1 VHGGFGAIS
10 RPEPTS
16 VSRMAT
22 FVPSEIGHADA
33 YKLMTGLVVP
43 RPIGWIGTV
52 DSDGRPNLAP
62 YSFFQC
68 VATNPPV
75 VIFSAGVT
83 DGHEKDSLF
92 NARVT
97 GEFTC
102 NLVDASTVEAM
113 NQSAAVLNR
122 GESEFDFAGLT
133 PLPSETVAA
142 PRVSEAKASFECEVQ
157 QIVELGEPPITHAVV
172 FGEVTRIH
180 VDDAVLD
187 GTRVDFEA
195 LDAVGRLAGN
205 YYVTT
210 RDMFD
215 ISRPG

>member
-1 VHGGFGAIS
+1 MTNSPVVPGLVPS
-10 RPEPTS
+10 S
-16 VSRMAT
+16 VPLMAT

-52 DSDGRPNLAP
+52 DGQGRPNLAP

-92 NARVT
+92 NARTT

-102 NLVDASTVEAM
+102 NLVDATTAEAM
-113 NQSAAVLNR
+113 NKSAAVLER

-133 PLPSETVAA
+133 PLPSESIAA
-142 PRVSEAKASFECEVQ
+142 PRVDEAKASFECKVQ
-157 QIVELGEPPITHAVV
+157 QIVELGLAPVTHAVV
-172 FGEVTRIH
+172 FGEVIRIH

-205 YYVTT
+205 YYATT